1 MTYVNEA
8 GPELIKLPT
17 GAQIVP
23 HSESLKQEYQRG
35 VEIGS
40 QQNASSLSITIPKL
54 ADSIVVR
61 EEQDI
66 DDIAEQLVFKIKQ
79 YGINQMKGALI

>member
-1 MTYVNEA
+1 M
-8 GPELIKLPT
+8 
-17 GAQIVP
+17 
-23 HSESLKQEYQRG
+23 KQEYQRG